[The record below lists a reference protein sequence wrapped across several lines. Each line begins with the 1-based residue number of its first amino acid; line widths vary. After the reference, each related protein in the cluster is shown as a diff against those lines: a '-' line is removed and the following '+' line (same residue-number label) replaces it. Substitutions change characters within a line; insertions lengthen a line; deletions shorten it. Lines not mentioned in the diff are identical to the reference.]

1 MTAVINIFA
10 QKFGSSKNL
19 PIFVVPNNDNDYRSN
34 RYISFRSIK
43 AGFLSDNSTP
53 VVLRCLATKKMEARL
68 FCISLLQIFG
78 QKMPNNDKNLSQ
90 THEVC
95 SASTLRTR
103 KNAPVCAKSAQTQS
117 SNSQRTAL
125 NSQRSALSELN
136 EKIARQTARSI
147 KPYSVQKLTEE
158 LQRATQKHTY
168 RVSLSCVYP
177 GRVEGNISKIG
188 IYHTDLYEAVSE
200 TEAVGIAVSMVKQRY
215 AFFNI
220 DLENIK
226 SVKLPKHIAL

>member
-1 MTAVINIFA
+1 MRT
-10 QKFGSSKNL
+10 GTNL
-19 PIFVVPNNDNDYRSN
+19 QAD
-34 RYISFRSIK
+34 
-43 AGFLSDNSTP
+43 
-53 VVLRCLATKKMEARL
+53 AR
-68 FCISLLQIFG
+68 G
-78 QKMPNNDKNLSQ
+78 A
-90 THEVC
+90 
-95 SASTLRTR
+95 SASTPNTR
-103 KNAPVCAKSAQTQS
+103 KRVTSTCAKSAQTQS

>member
-19 PIFVVPNNDNDYRSN
+19 PIFVVRTGERLSKSEPNIQAVAFN
-34 RYISFRSIK
+34 K
-43 AGFLSDNSTP
+43 ATS
-53 VVLRCLATKKMEARL
+53 LRQFYFGSLDLFAKHQGGVASCCVFIIHKICFSMRTGTNLQADAR
-68 FCISLLQIFG
+68 G
-78 QKMPNNDKNLSQ
+78 A
-90 THEVC
+90 
-95 SASTLRTR
+95 SASTPNTR
-103 KNAPVCAKSAQTQS
+103 KRVTSTCAKSAQTQS